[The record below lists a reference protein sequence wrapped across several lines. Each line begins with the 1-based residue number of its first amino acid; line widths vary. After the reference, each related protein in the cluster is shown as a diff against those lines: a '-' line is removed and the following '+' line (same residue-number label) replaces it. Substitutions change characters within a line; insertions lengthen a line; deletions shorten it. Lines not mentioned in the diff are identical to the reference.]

1 MTTAP
6 DPSSSR
12 RAPLRAL
19 TSRSARSKRTAL
31 SAVLVAAGTTFG
43 VLVAAPANAE
53 PPLQI
58 EDEITDQVGALEGE
72 TAEVQAALDE
82 LSAETEYQLYVVYVD
97 SFDGQSPADWTEA
110 TYEQS
115 GLGTRDAVLAVAV
128 EDRRYFFGIDQ
139 GASVYEDVSAISADV
154 EDQLGSDN
162 WSGAAITAAEGIQ
175 AAAGGGGAAAPGT
188 SSGGGGG
195 GFLTLLLV
203 GALVIGGVLLVRTLS
218 KGGRKGAQAPGQGP
232 AAQPQGL
239 AALPTPELDRRAASA
254 LVQVDDA
261 LRTSEQELGFAQ
273 AQFGIEAT
281 REFQQ
286 VLAQAKGQVTEA
298 FRLRQILDDSTPD
311 TEDTVRRTA
320 IEILRI
326 CEQVAG
332 ALDAQTGK
340 FDELRNLQAR
350 APELLDSNETRA
362 REIVARIAPAR
373 RTLEQLQ
380 ASYPEPALASVR
392 ANPDQAEAL
401 LQEVHV
407 AVERGRAA
415 LAEGDRPA
423 AVNYA
428 RASENALGQAV
439 TLLDAVERADTDL
452 AAAGQRLQAAI
463 ASISSDLDDVGR
475 LAPRSPD
482 VFPRAE
488 QARLAI
494 EQAQAARSG
503 GDPLAALRTITEAEA
518 ALDEVLASY
527 REQDEHR
534 RRADALLNDLLG
546 RVDSLVRATAD
557 FITTRRG
564 AVGPDARTR
573 LAEAARLLQVAG
585 QQRAADP
592 QAALATAQRAE
603 QLAHEAQMLAQ
614 ADVEEQERQTQYRGP
629 GTNIGGNIGGMV
641 LGGILIDSILRGGG
655 GHGGGGFFGGGGGG
669 GGFGGGGGGFGGGF
683 GGDGGGF

>member
-1 MTTAP
+1 MTTAL
-6 DPSSSR
+6 DRRSSR
-12 RAPLRAL
+12 RAPLRAPAV
-19 TSRSARSKRTAL
+19 RSARGVL
-31 SAVLVAAGTTFG
+31 SALLLAAATTLG
-43 VLVAAPANAE
+43 VLVAAPASAV
-53 PPLQI
+53 PPIQI
-58 EDEITDQVGALEGE
+58 EDEITDEVGALEGR
-72 TAEVQAALDE
+72 TAEVQDALDE

-97 SFDGQSPADWTEA
+97 SFDGQSPGDWTSA
-110 TYEQS
+110 SYEQS

-128 EDRRYFFGIDQ
+128 EDRRYYFGIDT
-139 GASVYEDVSAISADV
+139 GASIYDDVSAISADV
-154 EDQLGSDN
+154 EDQLGSDD
-162 WSGAAITAAEGIQ
+162 WAGAAITAAQGIQ
-175 AAAGGGGAAAPGT
+175 SAAGGGGAAAPDT

-203 GALVIGGVLLVRTLS
+203 GALVIGGVLLIRTLS
-218 KGGRKGAQAPGQGP
+218 KGGKKGAPAPGQGP

-239 AALPTPELDRRAASA
+239 AALPTQELDRRAASA

-286 VLAQAKGQVTEA
+286 VLTQAKGQVTEA
-298 FRLRQILDDSTPD
+298 FHLRQILDDSTPD

-320 IEILRI
+320 IQILQI

-362 REIVARIAPAR
+362 REISARIPQAR
-373 RTLEQLQ
+373 RALEQLQ
-380 ASYPEPALASVR
+380 ASYPEPALASIR

-407 AVERGRAA
+407 TVERGRAA
-415 LAEGDRPA
+415 LTEGDRPA

-439 TLLDAVERADTDL
+439 TLLDAVDRAGSDL

-463 ASISSDLDDVGR
+463 ASISSDLEDVGR

-494 EQAQAARSG
+494 EQAQAARTG

-546 RVDSLVRATAD
+546 RVDSRIRATAD

-585 QQRAADP
+585 QQRSSDP
-592 QAALATAQRAE
+592 QAALGTAQQAE
-603 QLAHEAQMLAQ
+603 QLAYEAQMLAQ
-614 ADVEEQERQTQYRGP
+614 ADVEEQEQQMRYRGQ

-669 GGFGGGGGGFGGGF
+669 GGFGGGGGGFGGGGF